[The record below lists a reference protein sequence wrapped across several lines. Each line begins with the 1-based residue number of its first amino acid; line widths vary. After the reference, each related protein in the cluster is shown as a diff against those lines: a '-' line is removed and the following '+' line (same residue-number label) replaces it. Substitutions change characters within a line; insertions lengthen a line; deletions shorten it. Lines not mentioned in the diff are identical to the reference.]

1 MIFLVQFGINKH
13 EKIFQRPLIARARR
27 TFKVSCQDLAN
38 RKQNIFRMKTTFIST
53 SWRKQC
59 PIFTIFYKKI
69 LEVQIRSYL
78 RQRFYSINIF
88 AKHHTTWQT
97 VVLTINS
104 NAQAKGNFQDLR
116 YEYETC
122 KKPASALQHS

>member
-38 RKQNIFRMKTTFIST
+38 RKQNIFRMKTIFIST

-59 PIFTIFYKKI
+59 PIFAIFYKKVLVVQNTELFKAKI
-69 LEVQIRSYL
+69 LFDKYL
-78 RQRFYSINIF
+78 CQAPHNLANCGVDNKQQCSSERKFSRF
-88 AKHHTTWQT
+88 T
-97 VVLTINS
+97 V
-104 NAQAKGNFQDLR
+104 
-116 YEYETC
+116 
-122 KKPASALQHS
+122 